1 MSRGIASGSR
11 ATFGCCSGLSHGD
24 TVDSVDRGFAPGEL
38 VARRYELEA
47 LIGKGGI
54 AEVWRA
60 RHVALKSLVA
70 IKFLQGTSA
79 QSESMRR
86 RFTTE
91 AQITAQLKSHYAVQ
105 VFDFGFTEDDRPF
118 LVMEL
123 LEGETL
129 GRRLERL
136 GQLGVLDT
144 ARLLGQAARALHR
157 AHQIGIV
164 HRDFKPDNI
173 IIVAD
178 DEGRDY
184 AKVVDFGIAKLVGD
198 LDAAAATGDEAPKSV
213 GSPSFTKT
221 GAVLGTPFY
230 MAPEQVRSAPDVDLR
245 GDVWAF
251 GVVAFE
257 CVTGCPPFTGKNLL
271 ELFDRIRTSTHARP
285 TDIDP
290 SVPEPFN
297 AWFDKACAPEP
308 GDRFTDAVA
317 AWKALEV
324 ALGVGSVELDG
335 ATEHRSVD
343 PPQMPRGAPPSARDI
358 ANAATLDADPKRGV
372 EGRHRSGDED
382 RLFRRLT
389 FAPTRDTRRMPGVS
403 EAAVSNTIG
412 GEPRRRAEEVT
423 ADAALKTKGTRR
435 GAWAL
440 AALASV
446 AAVVGWRVS
455 VMSSP
460 RTSSANLAS
469 AQPSAAPLPPSPSA
483 TSGPSASTPVLAAS
497 VSPASDAAASG
508 VAAPR
513 PPATPKRRA
522 PAAEPAPASASAGAP
537 SATAPRPA
545 PTPSATTQRPPPDPG
560 SYR

>member
-1 MSRGIASGSR
+1 M
-11 ATFGCCSGLSHGD
+11 LHGD
-24 TVDSVDRGFAPGEL
+24 TVDNVDRGFAPGEL

-91 AQITAQLKSHYAVQ
+91 AQITAQLKSRYAVQ

-136 GQLGVLDT
+136 GQLTVLDA

-164 HRDFKPDNI
+164 HRDFKPDNV
-173 IIVAD
+173 IIVLD
-178 DEGRDY
+178 DDGRDY

-198 LDAAAATGDEAPKSV
+198 LDAAAVAGDEAPKSV
-213 GSPSFTKT
+213 GTPSFTKT

-245 GDVWAF
+245 ADVWAF

-271 ELFDRIRTSTHARP
+271 ELFERIRMSTHVKP

-290 SVPEPFN
+290 NVPEPFN
-297 AWFDKACAPEP
+297 AWFDKACAPAP
-308 GDRFTDAVA
+308 ADRFDDAVV
-317 AWKALEV
+317 AWKALGV
-324 ALGVGSVELDG
+324 ALGVSGADLD
-335 ATEHRSVD
+335 ASTDRRPSVD
-343 PPQMPRGAPPSARDI
+343 PPKMPRVVVQGPRDL
-358 ANAATLDADPKRGV
+358 ANAETLDADPKRGV
-372 EGRHRSGDED
+372 EGRHRSGEDD

-389 FAPTRDTRRMPGVS
+389 FAPTRDTRPPGVS
-403 EAAVSNTIG
+403 EVAVSSTLD
-412 GEPRRRAEEVT
+412 GEPGRRAEAVTAGAGSRKARTRSSWWALAVLALIVAVVAWRASDRPPLRPAAASTAGVPSVVAPASPAPSAASGSTTSTALPAASAPAEAEVPASAVASTRASASPRRRAPMAE
-423 ADAALKTKGTRR
+423 
-435 GAWAL
+435 
-440 AALASV
+440 S
-446 AAVVGWRVS
+446 
-455 VMSSP
+455 
-460 RTSSANLAS
+460 
-469 AQPSAAPLPPSPSA
+469 
-483 TSGPSASTPVLAAS
+483 
-497 VSPASDAAASG
+497 AAASFT
-508 VAAPR
+508 
-513 PPATPKRRA
+513 PPATV
-522 PAAEPAPASASAGAP
+522 PAPS
-537 SATAPRPA
+537 TTVPRPA
-545 PTPSATTQRPPPDPG
+545 PPPSAATQASPPDPG